1 MDDDN
6 GMRRCIKKPLAPA
19 EDVCNCYY
27 SSIMSTPKVQGIVA
41 RNPPSHHQHMSSV
54 FSKFNSRCDAI
65 RKAPLQC
72 VPDRVAYILSTRE
85 SATPE
90 QAAAAEQ
97 CCCPLC
103 MQAIF
108 DGSKTECRV
117 CSVCNRRCCEICSND
132 HGGAVVCRSH
142 TCAAVYKFKMR
153 ELPLQ
158 VLPSECE
165 RISRDLLCQWLV
177 LQSKREADLG
187 PLRALYLVDARNA
200 AMASM
205 KAAAQFHQQ
214 ADPSSLGNHAG

>member
-1 MDDDN
+1 
-6 GMRRCIKKPLAPA
+6 
-19 EDVCNCYY
+19 
-27 SSIMSTPKVQGIVA
+27 MSTAKVQGIVA
-41 RNPPSHHQHMSSV
+41 RNPPSHHEHMSTV

-108 DGSKTECRV
+108 DGSKAQTRECSI
-117 CSVCNRRCCEICSND
+117 CSRRCCDVCSQPD
-132 HGGAVVCRSH
+132 GDAVVCRSH
-142 TCAAVYKFKMR
+142 TCAAVRKFQKR
-153 ELPLQ
+153 QLSLH

-205 KAAAQFHQQ
+205 RAAAQIEQQ
-214 ADPSSLGNHAG
+214 AASTPLGNRAR

>member
-1 MDDDN
+1 MGRFIN
-6 GMRRCIKKPLAPA
+6 KSTLPIVNCCILLQKY
-19 EDVCNCYY
+19 N
-27 SSIMSTPKVQGIVA
+27 SIMSVPKVQGIVA
-41 RNPPSHHQHMSSV
+41 RNQVFHQQQMSSV

-90 QAAAAEQ
+90 QAAAAER

-108 DGSKTECRV
+108 DGSKAECRV
-117 CSVCNRRCCEICSND
+117 CCVCSRRCCGICSQV
-132 HGGAVVCRSH
+132 HGEAVVCRSH
-142 TCAAVYKFKMR
+142 TCAAVHKFMKN
-153 ELPLQ
+153 ELSLEE
-158 VLPSECE
+158 LPSECE

-187 PLRALYLVDARNA
+187 PLRALYLIDARNA

-205 KAAAQFHQQ
+205 KAAAQFAQT
-214 ADPSSLGNHAG
+214 AAPASSGNRAG

>member
-1 MDDDN
+1 
-6 GMRRCIKKPLAPA
+6 
-19 EDVCNCYY
+19 
-27 SSIMSTPKVQGIVA
+27 MSTPKVQGIVA
-41 RNPPSHHQHMSSV
+41 RNHPYSHQHHMSSV
-54 FSKFNSRCDAI
+54 LSKFNSRCDAI

-108 DGSKTECRV
+108 DGSKLESRA
-117 CSVCNRRCCEICSND
+117 CSICSRRCCEICSQVNS
-132 HGGAVVCRSH
+132 GAVVCRSQ
-142 TCAAVYKFKMR
+142 TCAVVHRFKMR
-153 ELPLQ
+153 ELSPQ

-200 AMASM
+200 AMAAM
-205 KAAAQFHQQ
+205 KAAAQFDQH
-214 ADPSSLGNHAG
+214 AAPASLGNHAG

>member
-1 MDDDN
+1 MGRFINKCTRPIVDCCKLLQKYN
-6 GMRRCIKKPLAPA
+6 
-19 EDVCNCYY
+19 
-27 SSIMSTPKVQGIVA
+27 SIMSVPKVQGIVA
-41 RNPPSHHQHMSSV
+41 RNQLFHQQQMSSV

-90 QAAAAEQ
+90 QAAAAER

-108 DGSKTECRV
+108 DGSKAECRV
-117 CSVCNRRCCEICSND
+117 CSICNRRCCGICSQVD
-132 HGGAVVCRSH
+132 GEAVVCRSH
-142 TCAAVYKFKMR
+142 TCVTVHKFMKNDLSL
-153 ELPLQ
+153 E
-158 VLPSECE
+158 VLPFECE

-187 PLRALYLVDARNA
+187 PLRALYLIDARNA

-205 KAAAQFHQQ
+205 KAAAQLGQS
-214 ADPSSLGNHAG
+214 AAPASSGNRAG

>member
-1 MDDDN
+1 
-6 GMRRCIKKPLAPA
+6 
-19 EDVCNCYY
+19 
-27 SSIMSTPKVQGIVA
+27 MSTAKVQGIVA
-41 RNPPSHHQHMSSV
+41 RNPPSHHEHMSTV

-108 DGSKTECRV
+108 DGSKMQSRT
-117 CSVCNRRCCEICSND
+117 CSICSRRCCDVCSQAD
-132 HGGAVVCRSH
+132 GDAVVCRSH
-142 TCAAVYKFKMR
+142 TCVAVHKFKKR
-153 ELPLQ
+153 ELLLH

-205 KAAAQFHQQ
+205 RAAAQIEQQ
-214 ADPSSLGNHAG
+214 AAAAPLGNRAG